1 MPKFDKK
8 PKTDELMEAIRFKG
22 RQGTAKAV
30 RNTHT
35 CTLSSHE
42 FDACSAPYLEKES
55 AQGRVCGCRHGRGR
69 RSMRWTRTK
78 AAAAAALLPSPK
90 KRSATAA
97 LPVSTAFFLRSTDWE
112 SLPSSAGG
120 QASVVPTQA
129 ALQVQ
134 VRAQTS
140 LTFAASAASS

>member
-1 MPKFDKK
+1 MQEGDPAPKFDKK

-55 AQGRVCGCRHGRGR
+55 AQNLFVG
-69 RSMRWTRTK
+69 
-78 AAAAAALLPSPK
+78 
-90 KRSATAA
+90 
-97 LPVSTAFFLRSTDWE
+97 
-112 SLPSSAGG
+112 AGM
-120 QASVVPTQA
+120 AVVA
-129 ALQVQ
+129 I
-134 VRAQTS
+134 R
-140 LTFAASAASS
+140 